1 MKLYFAGGENKS
13 WLSAINE
20 TGSNRSLYSYY
31 YLCKDHNNK
40 ASRVT
45 EFMKLVK
52 QTQTDILIDSGGYTA
67 RMKGVPIDVKNYA
80 DFLNL
85 YKIELAFELDTNSK
99 KETLYNREYLIK
111 NTNTKII
118 PIYHLGDLENGDKK
132 YLYDMLDKF
141 DFISIGGVAGEK
153 KGRVKE
159 KILYDFVFSVTKD
172 NYKVHGLGITGRQA
186 LMNYPFYSVDSTSWL
201 GGSMRGEILF
211 FEDGILKTTPTSNT
225 KAREKST
232 YRTISFN
239 DEKGEKKWFKR
250 VVNNGKEFLK
260 FEKYI
265 TRLWEKKGIKWDS

>member
-13 WLSAINE
+13 WLSAIIE
-20 TGSNRSLYSYY
+20 AKGDLSLYSYY
-31 YLCKDHNNK
+31 YLCKDDNNNK
-40 ASRVT
+40 RVT
-45 EFMKLVK
+45 EFMKLAK
-52 QTQTDILIDSGGYTA
+52 ESQREIMIDSGGYTA
-67 RMKGVPIDVKNYA
+67 RMKGVPIDVKKYSE
-80 DFLNL
+80 FLNIN
-85 YKIELAFELDTNSK
+85 KIEIAFELDTNSK

-159 KILYDFVFSVTKD
+159 KILYDFIFSNTKD
-172 NYKVHGLGITGRQA
+172 KWKVHGLGITGKSA

-201 GGSMRGEILF
+201 GGSMRGEVLS
-211 FEDGILKTTPTSNT
+211 FENGSLKITPTSSI
-225 KAREKST
+225 KAKEKST
-232 YRTISFN
+232 YKTISFN

-250 VVNNGKEFLK
+250 VVNNAKEFMK

-265 TRLWEKKGIKWDS
+265 TKLWEKKGITWDL